1 MDPDARRTWAA
12 QRDLRRLLL
21 AVGLARALSLLRT
34 RVNYIH
40 WVEPALAAAVAAGT
54 VASMPRNDPPFALDN
69 LLGGP
74 SVNDHYVRMFAM
86 LLAIGFLV
94 NLDSWKGLTFS
105 RKRGR

>member
-1 MDPDARRTWAA
+1 
-12 QRDLRRLLL
+12 
-21 AVGLARALSLLRT
+21 
-34 RVNYIH
+34 
-40 WVEPALAAAVAAGT
+40 
-54 VASMPRNDPPFALDN
+54 MPRNDPPFALDN